1 MVGDLETPSP
11 AIKKKGSVAVFFKR
25 LRGVVQ
31 NTGQLE
37 LIPRIAHSLLSDK
50 DFKTYIIQQ
59 NQYILSQATRTR
71 ICTRAERR
79 RVYTLTDPPTGGSI
93 DDHEVVKSSE

>member
-25 LRGVVQ
+25 LGGVVQ

-59 NQYILSQATRTR
+59 KVKFLTKFSFYEILTQS
-71 ICTRAERR
+71 
-79 RVYTLTDPPTGGSI
+79 
-93 DDHEVVKSSE
+93 H